1 MNIKINEKIIY
12 LFIGLVFLPFEAF
25 AADSYR
31 WLRVSPETPWAIFVF
46 LLPMV
51 LIPIVLMA
59 ILHWRYA
66 GKSKQAQANKK
77 PVEARDSTAS
87 LWGKR

>member
-1 MNIKINEKIIY
+1 MKIKEKIIY
-12 LFIGLVFLPFEAF
+12 LFVGLVFLPLEVF

-66 GKSKQAQANKK
+66 GKSKQAQADKK
-77 PVEARDSTAS
+77 PVEARNRTTP